1 MISMV
6 RTSLLVAAFAIC
18 LAAGCKS
25 KDTGQTDVKLD
36 PAKVVQDQEAQ
47 IKEVQNNPNIPA
59 NQKQA
64 IIGRIRGNQATGQ
77 ARQGTTLK

>member
-1 MISMV
+1 MISSL
-6 RTSLLVAAFAIC
+6 RTLLLASAIAMC
-18 LAAGCKS
+18 LFAGCKS
-25 KDTGQTDVKLD
+25 KDTGQTDVKID
-36 PAKVVQDQEAQ
+36 AAKSAQDQEAQ